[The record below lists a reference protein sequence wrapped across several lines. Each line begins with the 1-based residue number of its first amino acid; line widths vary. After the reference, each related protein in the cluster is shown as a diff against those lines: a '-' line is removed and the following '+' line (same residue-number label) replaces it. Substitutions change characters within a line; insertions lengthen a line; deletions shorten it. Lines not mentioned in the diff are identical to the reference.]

1 MQLWAIHWNVHFATS
16 DVVYAM
22 NEIFCDESKR
32 VSLPDF
38 LLDVA
43 VLMDVLGHE
52 VEKLVEADAAVAV
65 LVNLANHFLQFFSI
79 LKYLGANSYLFLKYL
94 GANFYLFL
102 KHFGTNFIRF

>member
-1 MQLWAIHWNVHFATS
+1 
-16 DVVYAM
+16 M

-65 LVNLANHFLQFFSI
+65 LINLANHFLQFFFD
-79 LKYLGANSYLFLKYL
+79 LKIFRSQFLFVFKTFWHQFYSFLKHLGANRCRASIAGQSYKCCDRKL
-94 GANFYLFL
+94 
-102 KHFGTNFIRF
+102 